1 MGVFLRYPLH
11 VLKGK
16 KCEPLFLT
24 GNLTPVALASA
35 LIVSRYSEGVVYLQG
50 ARDQRVWCG
59 RPRERKHV
67 ACEGLAPMF
76 AWQHASVSTTQ
87 GIQKAAPPCAQPTTS
102 AGCVGSAVTYWA
114 CTPHSGCALI
124 VSMIQSVD
132 RYTSSAF
139 WYLQQHR
146 FQGAMARWVSWLKS
160 PAGGGGRGV
169 GMGRV
174 PFPLS

>member
-67 ACEGLAPMF
+67 ACERLAPHVCM
-76 AWQHASVSTTQ
+76 AARERKHHAGNTE
-87 GIQKAAPPCAQPTTS
+87 GGAAVCTANH
-102 AGCVGSAVTYWA
+102 VG
-114 CTPHSGCALI
+114 GL
-124 VSMIQSVD
+124 
-132 RYTSSAF
+132 
-139 WYLQQHR
+139 
-146 FQGAMARWVSWLKS
+146 
-160 PAGGGGRGV
+160 RG
-169 GMGRV
+169 
-174 PFPLS
+174 